1 MLSFLEYK
9 NWNVLEEAVE
19 RNTHSTHL
27 EDLCITNKKKG
38 VAQALGGL
46 LYVKKQFGTAS
57 SNKST
62 AVTIKVDGA
71 PAILAGK
78 IGIDNKFFVASKSL
92 FNKEP
97 KINFTDEDIDRNHS
111 GGLAEKLHLALKY
124 LKPIIPNGKI
134 FQGDFLFDTSSRKS
148 KTIDGKECYTW
159 EPNTIEYSVEK
170 DSPLGKKIGAAK
182 FGIIFHTEYLINGE
196 DIGSIRLKGF
206 GVKEEDLKPSKDVW
220 FIDAYHHD
228 LGSIT
233 ALSKH
238 ESQEF
243 NQLEKLVKQ
252 YQSSINW
259 NFDDTVTR
267 NLLTFVNSYIR
278 ANKIQPDPKKK
289 AEEFSQWISERSNAE
304 IAKKK
309 TEKGKASEAKKWESS
324 IVYASD
330 IKSLTNLFR
339 IHDALT
345 RMKQMMIE
353 KLDSVKQINTFLVKS
368 NGDLVVTGNEGFV
381 LTRTSA
387 SGCKFVDRY
396 TFSLANFSPEFKK
409 GWDHA

>member
-9 NWNVLEEAVE
+9 NWNILEEAVE

-46 LYVKKQFGTAS
+46 LYLKKQFGVATAQKAPS
-57 SNKST
+57 I
-62 AVTIKVDGA
+62 TIKWDGA
-71 PAILAGK
+71 PAVIVGWLS
-78 IGIDNKFFVASKSL
+78 DKFFVASKSL

-124 LKPIIPNGKI
+124 LKSVIPNGKI
-134 FQGDFLFDTSSRKS
+134 FQGDFLFDTSSRKL

-159 EPNTIEYSVEK
+159 QPNTIEYSVEK

-196 DIGSIRLKGF
+196 DISSIRLKGF

-289 AEEFSQWISERSNAE
+289 AEEFSQWISDRSNAE
-304 IAKKK
+304 ITKKK

-324 IVYASD
+324 IAYASD

-339 IHDALT
+339 IHNALT

-387 SGCKFVDRY
+387 SGCKLVSRY
-396 TFSLANFSPEFKK
+396 AFSLANFSTKFKK
-409 GWDHA
+409 GWDHD

>member
-9 NWNVLEEAVE
+9 NWNILEEAVE

-78 IGIDNKFFVASKSL
+78 IGADNKFFVASKSL

-159 EPNTIEYSVEK
+159 QPNTIENSVEK
-170 DSPLGKKIGAAK
+170 D
-182 FGIIFHTEYLINGE
+182 
-196 DIGSIRLKGF
+196 
-206 GVKEEDLKPSKDVW
+206 
-220 FIDAYHHD
+220 
-228 LGSIT
+228 
-233 ALSKH
+233 
-238 ESQEF
+238 
-243 NQLEKLVKQ
+243 
-252 YQSSINW
+252 
-259 NFDDTVTR
+259 
-267 NLLTFVNSYIR
+267 
-278 ANKIQPDPKKK
+278 
-289 AEEFSQWISERSNAE
+289 
-304 IAKKK
+304 
-309 TEKGKASEAKKWESS
+309 
-324 IVYASD
+324 
-330 IKSLTNLFR
+330 
-339 IHDALT
+339 
-345 RMKQMMIE
+345 
-353 KLDSVKQINTFLVKS
+353 
-368 NGDLVVTGNEGFV
+368 
-381 LTRTSA
+381 
-387 SGCKFVDRY
+387 
-396 TFSLANFSPEFKK
+396 
-409 GWDHA
+409 

>member
-1 MLSFLEYK
+1 M
-9 NWNVLEEAVE
+9 
-19 RNTHSTHL
+19 
-27 EDLCITNKKKG
+27 
-38 VAQALGGL
+38 
-46 LYVKKQFGTAS
+46 
-57 SNKST
+57 
-62 AVTIKVDGA
+62 
-71 PAILAGK
+71 
-78 IGIDNKFFVASKSL
+78 
-92 FNKEP
+92 
-97 KINFTDEDIDRNHS
+97 
-111 GGLAEKLHLALKY
+111 
-124 LKPIIPNGKI
+124 
-134 FQGDFLFDTSSRKS
+134 
-148 KTIDGKECYTW
+148 
-159 EPNTIEYSVEK
+159 
-170 DSPLGKKIGAAK
+170 
-182 FGIIFHTEYLINGE
+182 
-196 DIGSIRLKGF
+196 
-206 GVKEEDLKPSKDVW
+206 
-220 FIDAYHHD
+220 
-228 LGSIT
+228 
-233 ALSKH
+233 
-238 ESQEF
+238 
-243 NQLEKLVKQ
+243 KQ
-252 YQSSINW
+252 YQASINW

-289 AEEFSQWISERSNAE
+289 AEEFSQWISERSNTE